1 MSEQAQTA
9 PPTNEKID
17 ASPAADAAP
26 SPSQPQVK
34 LSDIKVDSEN
44 TALNLLVSFTALAQ
58 RRGAFNLEEA
68 AKIFECVNIFRR
80 NEPPATN

>member
-17 ASPAADAAP
+17 ASPAANS
-26 SPSQPQVK
+26 SPPAQPQVN